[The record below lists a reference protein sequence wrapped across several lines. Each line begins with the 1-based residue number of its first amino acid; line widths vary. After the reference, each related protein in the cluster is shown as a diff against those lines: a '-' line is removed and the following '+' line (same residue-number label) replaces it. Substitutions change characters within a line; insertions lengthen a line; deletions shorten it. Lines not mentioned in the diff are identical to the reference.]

1 MVTIPGLD
9 TFINFFKGYEDHYAL
24 IGGAACSLW
33 LEEQGLP
40 FRATKDL
47 DLVVIVEGVTNEFFK
62 RFWLFIDAGNYRSGE
77 RKDGSLQ
84 LYRFQDPGTDGFP
97 AMLELLTRNI
107 LEIPD
112 TAHLTP
118 IPITGNIDS
127 LSAILLDE
135 AYYKLVLEN
144 RISIQGATIIPAH
157 SLIPLKVKAWL
168 DLTARRKAGD
178 VSIRGDDIRKHRND
192 VFRLL
197 VAMTPTDRVSLPKQI
212 CEDLELFIA
221 AISADKDV
229 WRSIEDSVQ
238 NTLGVAI
245 PSQSESFT
253 LIRQIFG
260 I

>member
-9 TFINFFKGYEDHYAL
+9 TFINFFKGYEDNYVL

-33 LEEQGLP
+33 LEERGLP
-40 FRATKDL
+40 FRSTKDL
-47 DLVVIVEGVTNEFFK
+47 DIVVIVEGNTDEFFK
-62 RFWLFIDAGNYRSGE
+62 RFWLFIEDGKYKSGE

-84 LYRFQDPGTDGFP
+84 LYRFQDPGADGFP

-112 TAHLTP
+112 AAHLTP
-118 IPITGNIDS
+118 IPVNGNVDS

-144 RISIQGATIIPAH
+144 QISIQGATIIPAY
-157 SLIPLKVKAWL
+157 SLIPLKAKAWL
-168 DLTARRKAGD
+168 DLTARREAGD
-178 VSIRGDDIRKHRND
+178 KTIRGDDIKKHRSD

-197 VAMTPTDRVSLPKQI
+197 VAMTPTDRVSLPRQI
-212 CEDLELFIA
+212 REDIDAFLA
-221 AISADKDV
+221 AISSNDDI
-229 WRSIEDSVQ
+229 WGSIERSVRA
-238 NTLGVAI
+238 TSGVSL
-245 PSQSESFT
+245 PSQPESFT